1 MRSRRP
7 PFDGNDYRKRVLA
20 AIQKRGGPE
29 SSDPLEIYDL
39 PVEQVG
45 RWSDADV
52 TAQVDEVWGF
62 WQRQRDHPKYGTLVG
77 ILVAMH
83 DHHSA
88 EVLDSR
94 RRGYLVEQVRG
105 QREARDSARFQP
117 LDEAIARLVQRHGG
131 IPRDKLEGLVEVGA
145 LGGLTRAEVEVRLR
159 RHRVVETAAAPPPPP
174 PVATSSVSDHRRQQV
189 RDLLDEFGR
198 LQEQPP
204 PPTLLALLG
213 LGPDADDAEVAE
225 RAEAWRVR
233 CRELPPLRIRAVAD
247 ELMVHVAELLEAGPI
262 VRDAYLDAVVHDV
275 RARLLP
281 RVRAAVLVE
290 DRLVADDHE
299 HLYEEAL
306 DLGLDPGRARAALA
320 AMAAELGVAIE
331 PMRDS
336 GVPRPAPGP
345 APARSHDRAW
355 EGILRAARAAL
366 RRGELL
372 EARRLVAQASATGDP
387 TSATPVR
394 AVSDEVDE
402 AIRDAELR
410 WRAVAAALGAR
421 RFAEAIDHLEHLAR
435 VASDLPSPAG
445 LDTAAAELT
454 RARNEVAEADAR
466 VAEARTAPDP
476 VGALM
481 TLLERWPQHPAAVA
495 ALAAMPLHPPSDV
508 RAVRDASGA
517 VVVTWQP
524 SPTSGATYK
533 VACVEPRGARVVG
546 RTAARQIE
554 DGGAPA
560 GPDVPVYV
568 VVAVQPGRVS
578 EEVRSDEV
586 RSGPAVVPPAA
597 PPPPPPVPAAPAPPA
612 PPSAPAPP
620 TTPTPPA
627 PPPVPSAPAA
637 APGPTDVT
645 AVRAPDGSVH
655 VRWAGPADAEFKV
668 SRRAPDGRWQ
678 VVGRTRGHELEDG
691 GAAAGEVP
699 LYAVSASSAAGFS
712 EDAYSAPV

>member
-1 MRSRRP
+1 MSGRRP

-20 AIQKRGGPE
+20 AIQKRGGAE
-29 SSDPLEIYDL
+29 GADPFEVYDL
-39 PVEQVG
+39 PVDEVG

-52 TAQVDEVWGF
+52 AAQVDEVWGF

-83 DHHSA
+83 DQNSA
-88 EVLDSR
+88 EVLDPR
-94 RRGYLVEQVRG
+94 RRGHLVEQVRQ
-105 QREARDSARFQP
+105 QRAARDSARFQP

-145 LGGLTRAEVEVRLR
+145 LGGLSRAEVEVRLR
-159 RHRVVETAAAPPPPP
+159 RHRVVDTSPAPPPPP
-174 PVATSSVSDHRRQQV
+174 PVASSPVSDHRRQQV

-213 LGPDADDAEVAE
+213 LGPDADDAEVAH

-331 PMRDS
+331 PMRGS
-336 GVPRPAPGP
+336 GVPAP
-345 APARSHDRAW
+345 APAPTRPPDRVW
-355 EGILRAARAAL
+355 EEMLRAARAAL
-366 RRGELL
+366 RRGALL
-372 EARRLVAQASATGDP
+372 EARRLVAQARATGDP
-387 TSATPVR
+387 ASATPVR

-402 AIRDAELR
+402 AIREAELR
-410 WRAVAAALGAR
+410 WRAVSAALGAR

-445 LDTAAAELT
+445 LDSAEAELA
-454 RARNEVAEADAR
+454 RARGEVREADAR
-466 VAEARTAPDP
+466 VADARAAADP

-481 TLLERWPQHPAAVA
+481 TVLERWPQHPAAVA
-495 ALAAMPLHPPSDV
+495 ALAAMPLHPPSAV
-508 RAVRDASGA
+508 RAVRDGSGA
-517 VVVTWQP
+517 VVVSWQP

-533 VACVEPRGARVVG
+533 VSRVEPNGTTRVVG
-546 RTAARQIE
+546 RTAAPQIE

-560 GPDVPVYV
+560 GSDVPVYV

-578 EEVRSDEV
+578 DEVRSDQ
-586 RSGPAVVPPAA
+586 AVVPAPAPPSPAPPTSAPPAPAPPALAPPPAAA
-597 PPPPPPVPAAPAPPA
+597 PPPPPPPAPAPPA
-612 PPSAPAPP
+612 PP
-620 TTPTPPA
+620 PPA
-627 PPPVPSAPAA
+627 AVPGA
-637 APGPTDVT
+637 TDVT

-655 VRWAGPADAEFKV
+655 VRWNGPADAEFKV

-691 GAAAGEVP
+691 GAAPGEVP
-699 LYAVSASSAAGFS
+699 LYSVSASSAAGFAA
-712 EDAYSAPV
+712 DAFSAPV

>member
-20 AIQKRGGPE
+20 AVQKRGGPE
-29 SSDPLEIYDL
+29 SSDPFEIYDL

-52 TAQVDEVWGF
+52 AAQVDEVWGF

-77 ILVAMH
+77 LLVAMH
-83 DHHSA
+83 EQYA
-88 EVLDSR
+88 GEVLDPR
-94 RRGYLVEQVRG
+94 RRGYLVEHVRQ

-117 LDEAIARLVQRHGG
+117 LDEAVARLVQRHGG

-145 LGGLTRAEVEVRLR
+145 LGGLSRVEVEVRLR
-159 RHRVVETAAAPPPPP
+159 RHRVVDTATAPPPPP
-174 PVATSSVSDHRRQQV
+174 PAASSPVSDHRRQQV

-198 LQEQPP
+198 LQEQPA

-213 LGPDADDAEVAE
+213 LGPDADDAEVAH
-225 RAEAWRVR
+225 RAEAWRAR

-247 ELMVHVAELLEAGPI
+247 ELMVHVAELLEAGPL

-331 PMRDS
+331 PMRGS
-336 GVPRPAPGP
+336 GVPTPAPTP
-345 APARSHDRAW
+345 APAQDRAW
-355 EGILRAARAAL
+355 EGMLRAARAAL
-366 RRGELL
+366 RRGALL
-372 EARRLVAQASATGDP
+372 EARRLVAQARSTGDAA
-387 TSATPVR
+387 SATPVR
-394 AVSDEVDE
+394 AVGDEVDE
-402 AIRDAELR
+402 AIREAELR
-410 WRAVAAALGAR
+410 WRAVSAALGAR
-421 RFAEAIDHLEHLAR
+421 RFAEAIEHLEHLAR
-435 VASDLPSPAG
+435 VASDIPSPAG
-445 LDTAAAELT
+445 LDTAEAELA
-454 RARNEVAEADAR
+454 RARAEVTEADAR
-466 VAEARTAPDP
+466 VADARVAADP

-481 TLLERWPQHPAAVA
+481 SVLERWPQHPAAVA
-495 ALAAMPLHPPSDV
+495 ALAAMPLHPPTSV

-533 VACVEPRGARVVG
+533 VARVEPNGTTRVVG
-546 RTAARQIE
+546 RTATPQIE

-560 GPDVPVYV
+560 GPEVPVYV
-568 VVAVQPGRVS
+568 VMAVQPGRVS
-578 EEVRSDEV
+578 GEVRSDEV
-586 RSGPAVVPPAA
+586 VVPPTA
-597 PPPPPPVPAAPAPPA
+597 PPPPP
-612 PPSAPAPP
+612 SASPP
-620 TTPTPPA
+620 T
-627 PPPVPSAPAA
+627 PVSAARV
-637 APGPTDVT
+637 PGPTGVT

-655 VRWAGPADAEFKV
+655 VRWNGPADAEFKV
-668 SRRAPDGRWQ
+668 SRQTPDGRWQ
-678 VVGRTRGHELEDG
+678 VVGRTRAHELEDG
-691 GAAAGEVP
+691 GAAPGEVP
-699 LYAVSASSAAGFS
+699 RYSVSASSAAGFS
-712 EDAYSAPV
+712 ADAFSGPA

>member
-1 MRSRRP
+1 MRTRRP
-7 PFDGNDYRKRVLA
+7 LFDGNDYRKRVLA
-20 AIQKRGGPE
+20 AIHKRGGPE
-29 SSDPLEIYDL
+29 GSDPFEIYDL
-39 PVEQVG
+39 PVDQVG
-45 RWSDADV
+45 RWSDTDV
-52 TAQVDEVWGF
+52 AAQVDEVWGF

-77 ILVAMH
+77 LLVAMH
-83 DHHSA
+83 EQYSA
-88 EVLDSR
+88 EVLDPR
-94 RRGYLVEQVRG
+94 RRGYLVEQVRQ

-159 RHRVVETAAAPPPPP
+159 RHRVVDAATPPPPP
-174 PVATSSVSDHRRQQV
+174 APAASNQVSDHRRQQV

-213 LGPDADDAEVAE
+213 LGPDADDAEVSQ

-275 RARLLP
+275 RARLMP

-290 DRLVADDHE
+290 DRLVAEDHE

-320 AMAAELGVAIE
+320 AIAAELGVAVD
-331 PMRDS
+331 PMRSS
-336 GVPRPAPGP
+336 GVPDRTPAP
-345 APARSHDRAW
+345 APARPHDRVW
-355 EGILRAARAAL
+355 EEMLRAARAAL
-366 RRGELL
+366 RRGALL
-372 EARRLVAQASATGDP
+372 EARRLVAQARATGDP
-387 TSATPVR
+387 ASATPVR
-394 AVSDEVDE
+394 AVADEVDE

-410 WRAVAAALGAR
+410 WRAVSAALGAR

-435 VASDLPSPAG
+435 VAADLPTPAG
-445 LDTAAAELT
+445 LDTAEAELA
-454 RARNEVAEADAR
+454 RARGEVAEADAR
-466 VAEARTAPDP
+466 VADARSAADP

-481 TLLERWPQHPAAVA
+481 TVLERWPQHPAAVA
-495 ALAAMPLHPPSDV
+495 ALAAMPLQPPSAV
-508 RAVRDASGA
+508 RAVRDATGA

-533 VACVEPRGARVVG
+533 VARVEPNGTTRVVG
-546 RTAARQIE
+546 RTAMPEIE

-568 VVAVQPGRVS
+568 VVAVQPGRTS
-578 EEVRSDEV
+578 EEARSDQ
-586 RSGPAVVPPAA
+586 AVVPAPAA
-597 PPPPPPVPAAPAPPA
+597 PPPPPPPPAPAGAPAP
-612 PPSAPAPP
+612 
-620 TTPTPPA
+620 
-627 PPPVPSAPAA
+627 V
-637 APGPTDVT
+637 PGPTDVT
-645 AVRAPDGSVH
+645 AVRGSDGSVH
-655 VRWAGPADAEFKV
+655 VRWGWSGPADAEFKV

-678 VVGRTRGHELEDG
+678 VVGRTRILEIEDG
-691 GAAAGEVP
+691 GAAPGDVP
-699 LYAVSASSAAGFS
+699 VYAVSARSAAGSS
-712 EDAYSAPV
+712 EDAYSAPR

>member
-1 MRSRRP
+1 MRTRRP

-29 SSDPLEIYDL
+29 SSDPFEIYDL
-39 PVEQVG
+39 PVEGIG

-52 TAQVDEVWGF
+52 AAQVDEVWGF

-77 ILVAMH
+77 LLVATH
-83 DHHSA
+83 EQYSA
-88 EVLDSR
+88 EVLDPR
-94 RRGYLVEQVRG
+94 RRGYLVDLVRER
-105 QREARDSARFQP
+105 REARDAARFQP
-117 LDEAIARLVQRHGG
+117 LDEAVARLVERHGG

-145 LGGLTRAEVEVRLR
+145 LGGLGRDEVEVRLR
-159 RHRVVETAAAPPPPP
+159 RHRVVDAATAPPPPP
-174 PVATSSVSDHRRQQV
+174 PAASSPVSDHRRQQV

-213 LGPDADDAEVAE
+213 LGPDADDAEVAQ
-225 RAEAWRVR
+225 RAEAWRAR

-290 DRLVADDHE
+290 DRLVAEDHE

-320 AMAAELGVAIE
+320 ALAAELGVAIE
-331 PMRDS
+331 PMRS
-336 GVPRPAPGP
+336 GGVPDRAP
-345 APARSHDRAW
+345 APAPAPSQDRAW
-355 EGILRAARAAL
+355 EDRLRAARAAL
-366 RRGELL
+366 RRGALL
-372 EARRLVAQASATGDP
+372 EARRLVAQARATGDP
-387 TSATPVR
+387 ASATPVR

-410 WRAVAAALGAR
+410 WRAVSAALGAR

-435 VASDLPSPAG
+435 VAADVPSPAG
-445 LDTAAAELT
+445 MDTARAELA
-454 RARNEVAEADAR
+454 RARGEVAEADAR
-466 VAEARTAPDP
+466 VAEARAASDP

-481 TLLERWPQHPAAVA
+481 ALLERWPQHPAAVA
-495 ALAAMPLHPPSDV
+495 ALAAMPLHPPTAV

-517 VVVTWQP
+517 VLVSWQP
-524 SPTSGATYK
+524 SATTGATYK
-533 VACVEPRGARVVG
+533 VARVEPNGTTRVVG
-546 RTAARQIE
+546 RTASPQIE

-578 EEVRSDEV
+578 DEVRSDA
-586 RSGPAVVPPAA
+586 AVVPPAPPPAAA
-597 PPPPPPVPAAPAPPA
+597 PPPPPPPSPVPAPPAPAPTPAAPAPPA
-612 PPSAPAPP
+612 PAP
-620 TTPTPPA
+620 
-627 PPPVPSAPAA
+627 V
-637 APGPTDVT
+637 PGPTDVT

-655 VRWAGPADAEFKV
+655 VRWNGPADAEFKV

-691 GAAAGEVP
+691 GAAPGEVP
-699 LYAVSASSAAGFS
+699 VYSVSASSAAGFS
-712 EDAYSAPV
+712 DDALSAPL

>member
-20 AIQKRGGPE
+20 AIHQRGGPE
-29 SSDPLEIYDL
+29 SADPFEIYDL

-52 TAQVDEVWGF
+52 AAQVDEVWGF

-77 ILVAMH
+77 LLVAMH
-83 DHHSA
+83 DQNSV
-88 EVLDSR
+88 EVLDPR
-94 RRGYLVEQVRG
+94 RRGHLVDHVRQ
-105 QREARDSARFQP
+105 QRKARDAARFQP
-117 LDEAIARLVQRHGG
+117 LDEAVARLVQRHGG

-159 RHRVVETAAAPPPPP
+159 RHRVVDTAAAPPPPS
-174 PVATSSVSDHRRQQV
+174 PVAGSQVSDHRRQQV

-198 LQEQPP
+198 LQEQPA

-213 LGPDADDAEVAE
+213 LGPDADDAEVAQ
-225 RAEAWRVR
+225 RAEAWRAR

-331 PMRDS
+331 PMRAG
-336 GVPRPAPGP
+336 GVPHRPAPTP
-345 APARSHDRAW
+345 APTQDRAW
-355 EGILRAARAAL
+355 EGMLRAARAAL
-366 RRGELL
+366 RRGALL
-372 EARRLVAQASATGDP
+372 EARRLVAQARAAGDP
-387 TSATPVR
+387 ASSTPVR
-394 AVSDEVDE
+394 AVADEVDE

-410 WRAVAAALGAR
+410 WRAVSAALGAR

-435 VASDLPSPAG
+435 VASDIPSPTG
-445 LDTAAAELT
+445 LDTADTELA
-454 RARNEVAEADAR
+454 RARGEVAEADAR
-466 VAEARTAPDP
+466 VADARTAADP
-476 VGALM
+476 VSALM
-481 TLLERWPQHPAAVA
+481 AVLERWPQHPAAVA
-495 ALAAMPLHPPSDV
+495 ALAGMPLHPPTSV
-508 RAVRDASGA
+508 RAARDASGA
-517 VVVTWQP
+517 VLVSWQP
-524 SPTSGATYK
+524 STTSGATYK
-533 VACVEPRGARVVG
+533 VARLEPNGTTRVVG
-546 RTAARQIE
+546 RTASPQIE
-554 DGGAPA
+554 DGGAPP
-560 GPDVPVYV
+560 GPGVPVYV

-586 RSGPAVVPPAA
+586 VVPPAPA
-597 PPPPPPVPAAPAPPA
+597 AAVPPPPPPPPAPAPPA
-612 PPSAPAPP
+612 A
-620 TTPTPPA
+620 PTPPA
-627 PPPVPSAPAA
+627 PTPPAPAA
-637 APGPTDVT
+637 PVPGPTDVT
-645 AVRAPDGSVH
+645 AVRASDGSVH
-655 VRWAGPADAEFKV
+655 VRWNGPPDAEFKV

-691 GAAAGEVP
+691 GAAPGDLPV
-699 LYAVSASSAAGFS
+699 YSVSASSAAGFS
-712 EDAYSAPV
+712 EDAFSAPA